1 MMPVKLTPRQREF
14 LDRFVDIYREM
25 RKPVHYTLVARKLG
39 VGNVTAYE
47 MLCLLE
53 KRGLVMREYVLNKGP
68 GRSTVNFYPSRGALA
83 MLQKTV
89 TDTRIG
95 QEWYVMRAQTLEAL
109 QGAREEDLE
118 SLLNQLLRRLPR
130 RSSPLLLM
138 ADLVTAV
145 MLAFYLLH
153 RKAQRQDFVKPLR
166 GLGLPG
172 EVGLRAL
179 AGLMVGIAMAE
190 RANRALVE
198 AFLQHAARFNA
209 YLSELNQE
217 ARQALTEF
225 TGEVMEALGV

>member
-1 MMPVKLTPRQREF
+1 MPIKLTARQREF
-14 LDRFVDIYREM
+14 LARFVELYREM

-53 KRGLVMREYVLNKGP
+53 KKGLVLREYMLNKGP

-83 MLQKTV
+83 LLRKSLLDSFPHREW
-89 TDTRIG
+89 DTT
-95 QEWYVMRAQTLEAL
+95 RAQVLEAL
-109 QGAREEDLE
+109 QKAGEGGLEE
-118 SLLNQLLRRLPR
+118 LLNRLLRRLPR

-138 ADLVTAV
+138 ADLITAV

-153 RKAQRQDFVKPLR
+153 RRVQRREFIKPLR
-166 GLGLPG
+166 SLGLP
-172 EVGLRAL
+172 EEMGLRAL

-190 RANRALVE
+190 RADRALSE
-198 AFLQHAARFNA
+198 AFLHYAARFNA
-209 YLSELNQE
+209 YLNELNQE

-225 TGEVMEALGV
+225 TGEVMEALGI